1 MSLCF
6 TLVKLVRCSQY
17 HRIAT
22 VLAFEAFSCDAPQFS
37 FLSITK
43 ELWVKTHEGKKD
55 YIQRHPQSACKLSC
69 KNLRSIWACG
79 NFLEIKNQ
87 ERWEC
92 GCFPDLLPQTVL
104 LSTGTILLS
113 SHTLNRG
120 VSIGPF
126 HVNLI
131 LHGYLGTPLAVRIF
145 SKLLPLG
152 DMREHPSQVV
162 FAPHNRWKVTD
173 SLKQ

>member
-1 MSLCF
+1 M
-6 TLVKLVRCSQY
+6 K
-17 HRIAT
+17 
-22 VLAFEAFSCDAPQFS
+22 
-37 FLSITK
+37 
-43 ELWVKTHEGKKD
+43 GKGD
-55 YIQRHPQSACKLSC
+55 YIQGHPQSACKLCC
-69 KNLRSIWACG
+69 KNLSSIWACG

-104 LSTGTILLS
+104 LSTGTIPQS
-113 SHTLNRG
+113 SHTLKRG

-131 LHGYLGTPLAVRIF
+131 LHGYLGAPLAVRIF
-145 SKLLPLG
+145 SKLSLLKKLLLPLG

-162 FAPHNRWKVTD
+162 FALHSRWKVSD
-173 SLKQ
+173 CLKQYHMTVGSWVL